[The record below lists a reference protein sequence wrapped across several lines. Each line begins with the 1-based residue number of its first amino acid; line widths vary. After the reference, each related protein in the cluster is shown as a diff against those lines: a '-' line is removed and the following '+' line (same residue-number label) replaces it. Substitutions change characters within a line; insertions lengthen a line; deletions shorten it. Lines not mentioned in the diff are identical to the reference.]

1 MAFEKKVSIAI
12 VGKTD
17 QFVKSLTKGQKA
29 LQSLGSVAAGIGKAA
44 AVGIG
49 AIGVAAGTVGKDLV
63 NLASDA
69 GEARSAFETTF
80 GDALPQVSGFVEEFA
95 NKAGLAA
102 FELEGLLTNTGA
114 VLQGIDF
121 TAEASGELGTKLA
134 ALAGDVASFANVQG
148 GAQPVLEAFTKS
160 LLGENESLKTYGIAI
175 SQAEVETKAFEMTGK
190 SSRNELTKQE
200 RALATYELLLKKT
213 TVQQGDLNR
222 TQDSFANKSR
232 KAQAQVKELKVQLG
246 GELLPIAEQLLPVI
260 VDMVQEI
267 GPSLIQAIKG
277 VAPFLSSIA
286 ELFGLLAPPIIAIIT
301 LLLQALA
308 PAFKKF
314 TEIVNKFV
322 APFLVNLPKNFEKM
336 INRIIGGFNRF
347 ADKLNSFA
355 EKAQRILGK
364 IGIKIDI
371 PKLRKFSEV
380 DFGLGE
386 KEIAPIVSAD
396 EIDAQ
401 RTATGLL
408 ATATT
413 SAAQFTPTTQAGI
426 TINNYAPI
434 TTDQEASDLFARGA
448 KEFKRQNGGAA
459 RIDIL

>member
-1 MAFEKKVSIAI
+1 MAASKKVSISI
-12 VGKTD
+12 IGKTK
-17 QFVKSLTKGQKA
+17 QFTDSLTRSQKV
-29 LQSLGSVAAGIGKAA
+29 LQGFGSAAAKIGKAA
-44 AVGIG
+44 AFGIAG
-49 AIGVAAGTVGKDLV
+49 VGVAAATVGKDLV

-80 GDALPQVSGFVEEFA
+80 GDALPVVSGFVEEFA

-121 TAEASGELGTKLA
+121 TADASADLGTKLA

-246 GELLPIAEQLLPVI
+246 QELLPIAEQLLPVI
-260 VDMVQEI
+260 VDVVQEV

-277 VAPFLSSIA
+277 VAPFISSLA
-286 ELFGLLAPPIIAIIT
+286 EIFGLLAPPIIAIIT
-301 LLLQALA
+301 LLLNALA

-314 TEIVNKFV
+314 TELANKFLK
-322 APFLVNLPKNFEKM
+322 PFIENLPKNFEKM
-336 INRIIGGFNRF
+336 INKIIGGFNKF

-355 EKAQRILGK
+355 NKAQKILSK
-364 IGIKIDI
+364 IGIKVDI
-371 PKLRKFSEV
+371 PKLKTFEKV
-380 DFGLGE
+380 NFGLGNNE
-386 KEIAPIVSAD
+386 TASLVSAD
-396 EIDAQ
+396 DIDAQ
-401 RTATGLL
+401 RTAAGLL
-408 ATATT
+408 ASASSTAAAATATT
-413 SAAQFTPTTQAGI
+413 EAGI

-448 KEFKRQNGGAA
+448 REFKRQNGGAA

>member
-12 VGKTD
+12 IGKTD

-29 LQSLGSVAAGIGKAA
+29 LQGLGSAASKIGKAA
-44 AVGIG
+44 AFGIAG
-49 AIGVAAGTVGKDLV
+49 IGVAAVTVGKDLV

-121 TAEASGELGTKLA
+121 TAEASGDLGTKLA
-134 ALAGDVASFANVQG
+134 SLAGDVASFANVQG

-190 SSRNELTKQE
+190 TSRDELTKQE

-246 GELLPIAEQLLPVI
+246 EELLPIAEQLLPVI
-260 VDMVQEI
+260 VDMVQEL

-277 VAPFLSSIA
+277 VAPFLASVA

-380 DFGLGE
+380 DFGLSE
-386 KEIAPIVSAD
+386 KELAPIVSAD
-396 EIDAQ
+396 DIDAQ

-408 ATATT
+408 ATAKS
-413 SAAQFTPTTQAGI
+413 SAIAATATPTGLTVNFNGTVTNPQEAKDVVVQGLKEFNRTEGALNRVI
-426 TINNYAPI
+426 TI
-434 TTDQEASDLFARGA
+434 E
-448 KEFKRQNGGAA
+448 
-459 RIDIL
+459 

>member
-1 MAFEKKVSIAI
+1 MAANKKVSISI
-12 VGKTD
+12 IGKTK
-17 QFVKSLTKGQKA
+17 QFTDSLTRSQKV
-29 LQSLGSVAAGIGKAA
+29 LQNFGSAAAKIGKAA
-44 AVGIG
+44 AFGIAG
-49 AIGVAAGTVGKDLV
+49 VGVAAATVGKDLV

-80 GDALPQVSGFVEEFA
+80 GDALPVVSGFVEEFA

-121 TAEASGELGTKLA
+121 TADASADLGTKLA

-246 GELLPIAEQLLPVI
+246 QELLPIAEQLLPVI
-260 VDMVQEI
+260 VDVVQEV

-277 VAPFLSSIA
+277 VAPFISSLA
-286 ELFGLLAPPIIAIIT
+286 EIFGLLAPPIIAIIT
-301 LLLQALA
+301 LLLNALA

-314 TEIVNKFV
+314 TELANKFLK
-322 APFLVNLPKNFEKM
+322 PFFENLPKNFEKM
-336 INRIIGGFNRF
+336 INKIIGGFNKF

-355 EKAQRILGK
+355 SKAQKILSK

-371 PKLRKFSEV
+371 PKLKTFEKV
-380 DFGLGE
+380 NFGLGNNE
-386 KEIAPIVSAD
+386 TASLVSAD
-396 EIDAQ
+396 DIDAQ
-401 RTATGLL
+401 RTAAGLL
-408 ATATT
+408 ASASSTA
-413 SAAQFTPTTQAGI
+413 AAATPTTEAGI

-448 KEFKRQNGGAA
+448 REFKRQNGGAA

>member
-1 MAFEKKVSIAI
+1 MAANKKVSISI
-12 VGKTD
+12 IGKTK
-17 QFVKSLTKGQKA
+17 QFTDSLTKSQKV
-29 LQSLGSVAAGIGKAA
+29 LQGFGSAAAKIGKAA
-44 AVGIG
+44 AFGIAG
-49 AIGVAAGTVGKDLV
+49 VGVAAATVGKDLV

-80 GDALPQVSGFVEEFA
+80 GDALPVVSGFVEEFA

-121 TAEASGELGTKLA
+121 TADASADLGTKLA

-246 GELLPIAEQLLPVI
+246 QELLPIAEQLLPVI
-260 VDMVQEI
+260 VDVVQEV

-277 VAPFLSSIA
+277 VAPFISSLA
-286 ELFGLLAPPIIAIIT
+286 EIFGLLAPPVIAIIT
-301 LLLQALA
+301 LLLNALA

-314 TEIVNKFV
+314 TELANKFLK
-322 APFLVNLPKNFEKM
+322 PFIENLPKNFEKM
-336 INRIIGGFNRF
+336 INKIIGGFNKF
-347 ADKLNSFA
+347 AEKLNSFA
-355 EKAQRILGK
+355 NKAQKILSK
-364 IGIKIDI
+364 IGIKVDI
-371 PKLRKFSEV
+371 PKLKTFEKV
-380 DFGLGE
+380 NFGLGNNE
-386 KEIAPIVSAD
+386 VASLVSAD
-396 EIDAQ
+396 DIDAQ
-401 RTATGLL
+401 RTAAGLL
-408 ATATT
+408 ASASSTA
-413 SAAQFTPTTQAGI
+413 AAAPQTAEAGI
-426 TINNYAPI
+426 TINNFAPI

-448 KEFKRQNGGAA
+448 REFKRQNGGAS

>member
-12 VGKTD
+12 IGKTD

-29 LQSLGSVAAGIGKAA
+29 LQGLGSVAAGIGKAA

-49 AIGVAAGTVGKDLV
+49 AIGVAAGTVGRDLV

-246 GELLPIAEQLLPVI
+246 EELLPIAEQLLPVI

-380 DFGLGE
+380 DFGLGK

-413 SAAQFTPTTQAGI
+413 SAAQFTPTTQPGI